1 MSGSN
6 ILDTEKIRRD
16 FPILDVEVREG
27 VPLVYLDSAATSHT
41 PNIVCE
47 SIEEYYKKI
56 NSNIHRGTH
65 KLSMDATD
73 AYEEAHDKLVEFV
86 GGSAREEM
94 IFTKNE
100 NIQIFKTQLTK
111 YAFFWHGPIYH
122 VILPPTRPISAV

>member
-47 SIEEYYKKI
+47 CIEEYYKKI

-73 AYEEAHDKLVEFV
+73 AYEEAHD
-86 GGSAREEM
+86 
-94 IFTKNE
+94 
-100 NIQIFKTQLTK
+100 
-111 YAFFWHGPIYH
+111 
-122 VILPPTRPISAV
+122 